1 MILASIVFGSND
13 QLTGLSQKWCVTK
26 AETSPP
32 NCVEDGGRSPGIG
45 LQGQV
50 PNHRVLLRSK
60 GVVVSDAGKVV
71 R

>member
-1 MILASIVFGSND
+1 MPSNN
-13 QLTGLSQKWCVTK
+13 LSHKWCVTK
-26 AETSPP
+26 AETIPP

-60 GVVVSDAGKVV
+60 GVVVSDAVKSSAKGG